1 MTDKIIELTE
11 HYYTKDDIDEKFKS
25 KKIPANSDLNNYMTT
40 GFYYNNSNS
49 DCQSISNL
57 PVANTAFFL
66 IVEDWGTSNYTKQ
79 TCTVYSTN
87 VTYIRIRNAST
98 WGTWAALSKTNHT
111 HGNITSDGKIGST
124 ANLPIITTT
133 SGKLTTGSFGTT
145 ANTFCQGN
153 DSRLSNARAPTS
165 HSHGNI
171 TNDGK
176 IGSTENKPIITTTNG
191 TLSAGEFES
200 TASNIKMNG
209 TANVGSLN
217 TFARADHIHPSD
229 TNKSKVSISR
239 SLTSGT
245 KLGTITID
253 GTATDLYS
261 TNNTTYSAVTQS
273 ANGLMTKEDKQKA
286 DKSMMIGFGTA
297 AGTTSAYTVSITG
310 ATLTHGT
317 IIAVYNAIG
326 NNAASA
332 TLNVNSLGA
341 KPIYYNASAITAGRY
356 PNKTTCLFMYNTT
369 IVSTGCWQM
378 IYSSDTNSTYT
389 AASATPNMDGIA
401 TAGTSAKYAREDHI
415 HPSDTSRAPTAHA
428 TTATTYGGG
437 TSSNYGH
444 VKVSDNYTS
453 SAGNAS
459 QSVAASSKAVYD
471 AYTTAYNKANHNHPY
486 LPLSGGTLTGN
497 VVYPI
502 ESNSSSNTAAGN
514 LVWGGT
520 PTYDTDMWTTLR
532 NQKSQLSTISVPN
545 DKWYNVISVRH
556 RNGSG
561 NGNNYGMYIKT
572 ALQNDDGLIWAKQKG
587 ASSFMAERTIL
598 DSSNYSTYA
607 NKTTIANNLTTTTA
621 GSALDATQGKKIQ
634 DQIDRYKWT
643 SIPATSVNPIN
654 QPYLRLFHFEDTGT
668 SRSGHLIFEVAGRNN
683 DKKYAKIRVDI
694 RRADTTNS
702 SIKITPL
709 EVMTIDIDDF
719 YWGLYYDTSKTCLDI
734 FRKVYQYDD
743 LDFRIYDDTTRQGT
757 ITKFAPGPN
766 STESYTSV
774 EAAATALY
782 NTSYNNISSGGSYE
796 ITANKF
802 IKDGVNNTNILLA
815 NGNDLAQSTF
825 ATSGH
830 GHGNITNAGKITATT
845 NNVSKV
851 VVTESD
857 GTLKT
862 IEKLPA
868 ANVNISYSNGVLT
881 I

>member
-1 MTDKIIELTE
+1 MTDKIIELTD
-11 HYYTKDDIDEKFKS
+11 HYYTIDEIDEKFKS
-25 KKIPANSDLNNYMTT
+25 KKIPKNSDLNNYMTT

-49 DCQSISNL
+49 DCQTINNL

-87 VTYIRIRNAST
+87 VTYIRIRNANT

-111 HGNITSDGKIGST
+111 HGNITSDGKIGTT

-133 SGKLTTGSFGTT
+133 SGALTTGSFGTT

-176 IGSTENKPIITTTNG
+176 IGSTENKPIITTTSG

-229 TNKSKVSISR
+229 TNKSKVSFSR
-239 SLTSGT
+239 SLSSGT

-389 AASATPNMDGIA
+389 AASATPNMDGVA
-401 TAGTSAKYAREDHI
+401 TTGTSAKYAREDHI

-471 AYTTAYNKANHNHPY
+471 AYTTAYNKANHSHPY

-514 LVWGGT
+514 LIWGGT
-520 PTYDTDMWTTLR
+520 PTYDTDMWTTLK
-532 NQKSQLSTISVPN
+532 NKKSQLSTISVPN

-561 NGNNYGMYIKT
+561 DGSNYGMYIKT
-572 ALQNDDGLIWAKQKG
+572 ALQNDDGLIWAKQKS

-607 NKTTIANNLTTTTA
+607 NKTILNNTV
-621 GSALDATQGKKIQ
+621 
-634 DQIDRYKWT
+634 T
-643 SIPATSVNPIN
+643 STS
-654 QPYLRLFHFEDTGT
+654 T
-668 SRSGHLIFEVAGRNN
+668 SE
-683 DKKYAKIRVDI
+683 
-694 RRADTTNS
+694 
-702 SIKITPL
+702 
-709 EVMTIDIDDF
+709 
-719 YWGLYYDTSKTCLDI
+719 
-734 FRKVYQYDD
+734 
-743 LDFRIYDDTTRQGT
+743 
-757 ITKFAPGPN
+757 
-766 STESYTSV
+766 
-774 EAAATALY
+774 AATANAVKIAY
-782 NTSYNNISSGGSYE
+782 DKGNHSHPYISSS
-796 ITANKF
+796 ANS
-802 IKDGVNNTNILLA
+802 VNTNHLINNSVTMDKINSDVWVEMSSIAQDHVPSLTYT
-815 NGNDLAQSTF
+815 NGQ
-825 ATSGH
+825 
-830 GHGNITNAGKITATT
+830 
-845 NNVSKV
+845 
-851 VVTESD
+851 
-857 GTLKT
+857 LKY
-862 IEKLPA
+862 E
-868 ANVNISYSNGVLT
+868 
-881 I
+881 